1 MNKFKIE
8 NLPDNDL
15 KLLTKKLGIENV
27 ILLCKLFGG
36 STLYIPKKDIFD
48 RHTRNISIYK
58 EYKQG
63 SSYKQLA
70 RKYNLSTVTI
80 RNIISSF

>member
-15 KLLTKKLGIENV
+15 KLLTEHLGINTV
-27 ILLCKLFGG
+27 IAICEIFGG
-36 STLYIPKKDIFD
+36 STLYIPKSDIFE
-48 RHTRNISIYK
+48 RHSRNISIYE
-58 EYKQG
+58 EYRNG
-63 SSYKQLA
+63 LTYKQLA